1 MKGLVVVTL
10 LLLLAGCG
18 GGGGGNDVEMPDPG
32 SLPLASDERV
42 KRLGRIVERTDTLLV
57 PGVHVSYSVSALGE
71 TTTDSLVQEISC
83 SGRTCEGAGVT
94 FNLTTPILTDLID
107 PNIDVS
113 VSDANLQSRAD
124 GFDTASI
131 MGNLDAADIGV
142 LLPDVTITEIPVA
155 FGYGVWGEHG
165 MAGLAL
171 ADGPFSGRVN
181 GFPFSGDMKVAI
193 PFVLGRVSGT
203 NPEGMG
209 SATWTGIAEVVSTLT
224 SRRQEGTTA
233 TLTIPDLL
241 QPTVSVGI
249 DDMDGN
255 PIGASE
261 WTEMPLADGHFVFGT
276 ASHNYLEGN
285 FYGVGHSEAYGV
297 FDTDTFTGAFGAKR
311 QAVSQ

>member
-18 GGGGGNDVEMPDPG
+18 GDGGGNGVEMPEPG

-42 KRLGRIVERTDTLLV
+42 KRLEGIVERADTLLV

-71 TTTDSLVQEISC
+71 TAKDSLVQEISC
-83 SGRTCEGAGVT
+83 SGVTCAGAGVT
-94 FNLTTPILTDLID
+94 LDLDTPVLTDLID

-113 VSDANLQSRAD
+113 VSDANLQSRDD

-142 LLPDVTITEIPVA
+142 LLPGVTITEIPVA

-171 ADGPFSGRVN
+171 ADGPFSGQVN
-181 GFPFSGDMKVAI
+181 DIPFGGDMKVAI
-193 PFVLGRVSGT
+193 PFVLGDVAGT
-203 NPEGMG
+203 DPDGDG
-209 SATWTGIAEVVSTLT
+209 GAIWTGIAEVVSTR
-224 SRRQEGTTA
+224 SFRRREGTV
-233 TLTIPDLL
+233 TLTIPVLS

-249 DDMDGN
+249 AIDEN
-255 PIGASE
+255 PIGKPG
-261 WTEMPLADGHFVFGT
+261 WMGLPLVDGRFEFGD
-276 ASHNYLEGN
+276 AGSDYLEGN
-285 FYGVGHSEAYGV
+285 FYGADHSEAYGV